1 MTSSPAG
8 RLGRRCSMIFSPTQ
22 NNSRGSSL
30 PAMTNW
36 LAGRG
41 NLENLEKNNRV
52 KLTEIL
58 AALLLWSGLF
68 SLTRSLAA
76 DLPVVRASYNAIGGG
91 FTPLW
96 VAYEKKLFKKDGLSV
111 DFKFLPLTT
120 GTQALLTK
128 NVDIITPGG
137 ELLEAGLNGER

>member
-8 RLGRRCSMIFSPTQ
+8 RLGRRFSMNFSPMQ
-22 NNSRGSSL
+22 NNLRGSSL

-41 NLENLEKNNRV
+41 NLENVAMNNRV
-52 KLTEIL
+52 KLPTIL

-91 FTPLW
+91 FTPPLGSPD
-96 VAYEKKLFKKDGLSV
+96 YKLFHQS
-111 DFKFLPLTT
+111 
-120 GTQALLTK
+120 
-128 NVDIITPGG
+128 
-137 ELLEAGLNGER
+137 R